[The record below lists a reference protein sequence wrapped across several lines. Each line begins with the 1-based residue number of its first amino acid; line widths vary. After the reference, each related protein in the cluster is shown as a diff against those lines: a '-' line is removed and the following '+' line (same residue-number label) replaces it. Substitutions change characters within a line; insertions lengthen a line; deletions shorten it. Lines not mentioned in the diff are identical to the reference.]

1 MFYLVL
7 ALYLLLTAALSVI
20 FSILF
25 TLYCVQRPQQLIWKN
40 KTVKYTN
47 KPFKPRTN
55 QLVRRKG
62 MRRRIRELD
71 TSSSSGY
78 EPSTSGEAKRES
90 GATTQRTRP
99 TPGPNVT
106 PPPCYNWRGPE
117 MNMYQS
123 EEEAPPP
130 PYSSLSRRSSG
141 SSRSSAHTVSLGE
154 DSDERQL
161 LIPHGDS
168 SDSE

>member
-1 MFYLVL
+1 ML
-7 ALYLLLTAALSVI
+7 ALYLLLTTALSVI

-25 TLYCVQRPQQLIWKN
+25 TLYCIQRPQQLIWKN

-90 GATTQRTRP
+90 GVTTQRTRP

-106 PPPCYNWRGPE
+106 PPPCYNWRGSE
-117 MNMYQS
+117 MNDMNQS
-123 EEEAPPP
+123 EDEVPPP

-161 LIPHGDS
+161 LIPQGDS

>member
-1 MFYLVL
+1 ML
-7 ALYLLLTAALSVI
+7 AVYFLLTAVLSVI
-20 FSILF
+20 FTIIF

-40 KTVKYTN
+40 KTIKYTN
-47 KPFKPRTN
+47 KQFKPRTN
-55 QLVRRKG
+55 QLVRG
-62 MRRRIRELD
+62 VVRRRIRELD
-71 TSSSSGY
+71 SSSSSGY
-78 EPSTSGEAKRES
+78 EPSTSGEAKGRS
-90 GATTQRTRP
+90 GAATSRTR
-99 TPGPNVT
+99 T

-141 SSRSSAHTVSLGE
+141 SSRSSAHTVSLEE

-161 LIPHGDS
+161 LIPQRDS
-168 SDSE
+168 SDSELNF